1 MAVKDKGQVKLFLTP
16 GAHDA
21 LKKHKE
27 LTGEAMS
34 TAVEDLIQEVLIP
47 ELRRMAPELDLEPK
61 GA

>member
-1 MAVKDKGQVKLFLTP
+1 MAVKNKGQVKLFLTP
-16 GAHDA
+16 KAHDA

-47 ELRRMAPELDLEPK
+47 ELRRKAPELDFGDQ